1 MFSFG
6 SLILYII
13 MFILFCFFMVL
24 RSSIDDVRITQQGFE
39 KRVVSQDL
47 QLWLSNVSFF
57 LFFYPSIFMYS
68 SSGGVR
74 LASYITIVI
83 LQAPPVDR
91 KFTLLARA
99 GRQVSS
105 LRAFICLS
113 LVSSFIF
120 SNFYLL

>member
-1 MFSFG
+1 
-6 SLILYII
+6 
-13 MFILFCFFMVL
+13 MVL

-47 QLWLSNVSFF
+47 QLWLSNVRSF
-57 LFFYPSIFMYS
+57 LIFYPSIFMYS

-113 LVSSFIF
+113 LLFLPFSLVIFIF
-120 SNFYLL
+120 YDSGAGDTTDNTT